1 MSFRS
6 AGSVAKNKKFY
17 KGLLPSKDEKAQ
29 RSSNP
34 QSRRGGAQP
43 QPHSRKRA
51 ADGRFAAEQHQHQQL
66 EDLEGY
72 VEETVEGA
80 AGDPGAAGDSG
91 AALRDHT
98 RQTRRDA
105 KQSLAQSPQLTSA
118 YLRDYADA
126 SAARQLLLQCQ
137 AAAITGLVEARGSE
151 CPECC
156 EPCNLTHKVPVVVV
170 TWEQPVIVAVPVL
183 WCKRC
188 CKFVSMQPTVVDCL
202 PDTPTS
208 WDLTKRAEG
217 QMVLWWQATTLQQFS
232 RLCYSSRHQS
242 ADAFAAAMLEVWRLN
257 SVWPLSDS
265 AAAAAPKL
273 GRDKLRKRMRYAL
286 NAYYHLDGV
295 VRDYPEGLEGWPAAG
310 AANACPCC
318 GDSAHAAACDRGLG
332 AAAAA
337 AAAAVP
343 MTAAA
348 PAAAVA
354 EPAAAPAAAADV
366 VAAGA
371 EQGGDTGREGGGRDG
386 GAGPLQGRGPGAAAA
401 AAAVPMTA
409 AAPAAVVAEP
419 AAAPAATAD
428 VVAAGAEQGGDTSR
442 EGGGRDG
449 GDGPLQGRGPG
460 AAAAVAITITATASS
475 AAFTVIAT
483 TASGAESMAA
493 VAAGGD
499 GRQEAGRAGNLGGEG
514 GPSTAVRRADAGQQQ
529 GGDPAAPTPASA
541 AARPVLMVRLII
553 LPRRVAGGLLPLPGR
568 WLSVED
574 VLAGPGCIHSLHFD
588 GCFKLN
594 LLSRGKFHCQL
605 YKQWERR
612 RYFLHNGAVNEVD
625 GTWATDNG
633 PSRCSTFHAD
643 RVLASENSKN
653 LITGAGA
660 VLCRHGMLMRLMNLF
675 TGERHIYAIAAMY
688 SFLRVGT
695 AIQFW
700 WYDIAC
706 RWSKSLAKWL
716 AEPGRSTAVVALGCA
731 VMCLIQPWHRYAHN
745 FACQKEFGHT
755 QQPGVGRGTGEPA
768 EVFNSVVGPHGAVTR
783 YMAPANREA
792 HLEHVSR
799 LYSDQVLLG
808 LPARLWRARRKAAL
822 IAGTMRER
830 IAQLEA
836 ALGGKKEEVLAR
848 IKQQIAQRTQRP
860 EAPLPAEP
868 LPARAQYVRSRA
880 VVERLQRLDAVDA
893 PGEVPL
899 DLLYG
904 GAGDLTLRQRPQ
916 VIKSMKEQ
924 AQRHEQEHP
933 DWKLWAPSSQDFL
946 AGLHAVAASDLQ
958 ELYAEIEASVL
969 DYYCLEQLMSS
980 LQSRKKEQ
988 GLVKKEKDKA
998 IAKIREAWDKAV
1010 RWSKWCL
1017 AHPVGG
1023 TPDADAVMQRITGQ
1037 DGRGRGPDAVFSEV
1051 LRQDF
1056 PWGVCTTEGPS
1067 PRVEATLLRCMH
1079 ELARCSE
1086 EELIIESEGEC
1097 AVQYYRKRVECLK
1110 HHLQAAVADS
1120 SHALLLREHMS
1131 AHEAMLSAWEGFV
1144 GGDEPPVDR
1153 SYLDFQD
1160 D

>member
-43 QPHSRKRA
+43 QPQSRKRA

-354 EPAAAPAAAADV
+354 EPAAAPAA
-366 VAAGA
+366 
-371 EQGGDTGREGGGRDG
+371 
-386 GAGPLQGRGPGAAAA
+386 
-401 AAAVPMTA
+401 
-409 AAPAAVVAEP
+409 
-419 AAAPAATAD
+419 TAD

-529 GGDPAAPTPASA
+529 GGDPAAPTPASV
-541 AARPVLMVRLII
+541 AARPVLMVRVIL

-643 RVLASENSKN
+643 RVLASENSKVCNAGVAFCSPLSCLYCHCPFCKPTLCSMQN

-731 VMCLIQPWHRYAHN
+731 VMCLIQPWHRYAH
-745 FACQKEFGHT
+745 K
-755 QQPGVGRGTGEPA
+755 
-768 EVFNSVVGPHGAVTR
+768 
-783 YMAPANREA
+783 
-792 HLEHVSR
+792 
-799 LYSDQVLLG
+799 
-808 LPARLWRARRKAAL
+808 
-822 IAGTMRER
+822 
-830 IAQLEA
+830 
-836 ALGGKKEEVLAR
+836 
-848 IKQQIAQRTQRP
+848 
-860 EAPLPAEP
+860 
-868 LPARAQYVRSRA
+868 
-880 VVERLQRLDAVDA
+880 
-893 PGEVPL
+893 
-899 DLLYG
+899 
-904 GAGDLTLRQRPQ
+904 
-916 VIKSMKEQ
+916 
-924 AQRHEQEHP
+924 
-933 DWKLWAPSSQDFL
+933 
-946 AGLHAVAASDLQ
+946 
-958 ELYAEIEASVL
+958 
-969 DYYCLEQLMSS
+969 
-980 LQSRKKEQ
+980 
-988 GLVKKEKDKA
+988 
-998 IAKIREAWDKAV
+998 
-1010 RWSKWCL
+1010 
-1017 AHPVGG
+1017 
-1023 TPDADAVMQRITGQ
+1023 
-1037 DGRGRGPDAVFSEV
+1037 
-1051 LRQDF
+1051 
-1056 PWGVCTTEGPS
+1056 
-1067 PRVEATLLRCMH
+1067 
-1079 ELARCSE
+1079 
-1086 EELIIESEGEC
+1086 
-1097 AVQYYRKRVECLK
+1097 
-1110 HHLQAAVADS
+1110 
-1120 SHALLLREHMS
+1120 
-1131 AHEAMLSAWEGFV
+1131 
-1144 GGDEPPVDR
+1144 
-1153 SYLDFQD
+1153 
-1160 D
+1160 

>member
-217 QMVLWWQATTLQQFS
+217 QMVLWWHATTLQQFS

-295 VRDYPEGLEGWPAAG
+295 VP
-310 AANACPCC
+310 
-318 GDSAHAAACDRGLG
+318 
-332 AAAAA
+332 
-337 AAAAVP
+337 
-343 MTAAA
+343 
-348 PAAAVA
+348 VA
-354 EPAAAPAAAADV
+354 EPAAAPAATADV

-371 EQGGDTGREGGGRDG
+371 EQGGDTSREG
-386 GAGPLQGRGPGAAAA
+386 
-401 AAAVPMTA
+401 
-409 AAPAAVVAEP
+409 VVAEP

-529 GGDPAAPTPASA
+529 GGDPAAPTPASV
-541 AARPVLMVRLII
+541 AARPVLM
-553 LPRRVAGGLLPLPGR
+553 
-568 WLSVED
+568 D